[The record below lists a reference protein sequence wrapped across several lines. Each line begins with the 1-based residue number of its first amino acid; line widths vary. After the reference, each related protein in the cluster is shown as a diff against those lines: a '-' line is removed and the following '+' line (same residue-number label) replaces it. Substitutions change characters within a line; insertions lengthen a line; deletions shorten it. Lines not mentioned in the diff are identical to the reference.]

1 MSRKRYP
8 EVTWSSMIFGIVMG
22 VLMNASMTYAGLKI
36 GFTITGSAIAA
47 VLGFGV
53 LRGVLRRGS
62 ILEVNMAQTV
72 ASTVNTITSG
82 IIFTVPVLF
91 LLKPDHPR
99 GGESL
104 WLITLA
110 CAAGAVM
117 GCAFI
122 VPLRKQMIEIDR
134 LRFPTGTAMSAIL
147 RAPGAGGKKSL
158 VLLGAAILAA
168 ILYYPTES
176 TSLKWNDRRAVG
188 YSDVEWRL
196 AMPAPPAADVAE
208 AQAAYEAERHRVD
221 HDHDGKGDLLLDGE
235 EFHLGRLLGVPD
247 FLALTLAISPLSFGA
262 GYLSGRPGLM
272 VLAGG
277 ILAYWV
283 LAPAAYLN
291 GFMPPTVQDFQVT
304 ESARIGLTR
313 PLGIGMLLGGA
324 TMGIIAALPAMR
336 AALKSIASATRITTQ
351 KDEMDLRTIVTLAA
365 PCAIVLFLAAQWT
378 RTPSDSGWLGALPF
392 VMQNLVITAVGVV
405 WIWFAGIIIA
415 QCTGMTD
422 WSPISGIALLTV
434 VLVMLLG
441 GASDTIGAVMV
452 GATLC
457 CAVTASA
464 DMMTDLKTGQLIGS
478 VPRKQQ
484 IAQTLTAAIGPFVSM
499 ATLMLIISN
508 NMEQT
513 KNAAM
518 ERNAKARSA
527 QGNDVELPE
536 PKGIPIGPGTET
548 PAPQAVALRAVID
561 GMQGGELPYALYGCG
576 AVLGLLL
583 GVGAFSGLGVLV
595 GISMYL
601 PFHSI
606 LTYGLGCVTQMI
618 VARVKGS
625 DWAEEWGVP
634 TCAGFVIGEGLL
646 ALGIAALSLLLPSL
660 ERMF

>member
-1 MSRKRYP
+1 MTGKRYP
-8 EVTWSSMIFGIVMG
+8 EVTWSSMVFGIFVG

-62 ILEVNMAQTV
+62 ILEVNLAQTV

-91 LLKPDHPR
+91 LIDRDQPR
-99 GGESL
+99 GGLGL

-158 VLLGAAILAA
+158 VLLVAAIFAAILF
-168 ILYYPTES
+168 YPTAS
-176 TSLKWNDRRAVG
+176 TQLKWRGRHALG
-188 YSDVEWRL
+188 YSDQEWRL
-196 AMPAPPAADVAE
+196 AMPEPAPAGDASAE
-208 AQAAYEAERHRVD
+208 AAYHAQLHRVD
-221 HDHDGKGDLLLDGE
+221 HDRDGKGDLVLDGE
-235 EFHLGRLLGVPD
+235 EFHLGRLLGIPD

-277 ILAYWV
+277 VLAYWV
-283 LAPAAYLN
+283 LAPAAYLG

-324 TMGIIAALPAMR
+324 TMGIVAALPAMR
-336 AALKSIASATRITTQ
+336 AALKSIASATRITKRQ
-351 KDEMDLRTIVTLAA
+351 DEMDLRTILLIAA
-365 PCAIVLFLAAQWT
+365 PCAIVLFFAAHLT
-378 RTPSDSGWLGALPF
+378 RTPSDSGWLGGLPF
-392 VMQNLVITAVGVV
+392 LAQNLVITIVGVV

-441 GASDTIGAVMV
+441 GTSDVVGAVMV

-478 VPRKQQ
+478 IPRRQQ
-484 IAQTLTAAIGPFVSM
+484 MSQTLTAAIGPFVSM

-508 NMEQT
+508 NLEQT
-513 KNAAM
+513 KSAEIARLANAPAA
-518 ERNAKARSA
+518 ERAAA
-527 QGNDVELPE
+527 GE
-536 PKGIPIGPGTET
+536 PQGIPIGPGTET
-548 PAPQAVALRAVID
+548 PAPQATALLAVIN

-618 VARVKGS
+618 VAKVKGD

-646 ALGIAALSLLLPSL
+646 ALGIAALALALPSL
-660 ERMF
+660 EKMF

>member
-1 MSRKRYP
+1 MSAKRYP
-8 EVTWSSMIFGIVMG
+8 EVTWSSMIFGIGIG
-22 VLMNASMTYAGLKI
+22 VLMNAAMTYAGLKI

-53 LRGVLRRGS
+53 LRGVLGRGT

-82 IIFTVPVLF
+82 IIFTVPVLY
-91 LLKPDHPR
+91 LLDAKKPPAQS
-99 GGESL
+99 SL

-158 VLLGAAILAA
+158 VLLAGAIFAA
-168 ILYYPTES
+168 LLYYPSAS
-176 TSLKWNDRRAVG
+176 TQLKWNGWQAAG
-188 YSDVEWRL
+188 YEDLEWRL
-196 AMPAPPAADVAE
+196 PTPAPAVDNSPE
-208 AQAAYEAERHRVD
+208 AQKKYEDERRRYD
-221 HDHDGKGDLLLDGE
+221 HNGDGKGDLLLEGE

-283 LAPAAYLN
+283 LAPAAYLS
-291 GFMPPTVQDFQVT
+291 GYMPPTVMDYEVT
-304 ESARIGLTR
+304 NTARLGLTR

-324 TMGIIAALPAMR
+324 TMGIIAALPAMK
-336 AALKSIASATRITTQ
+336 AALKSIASASKLTSE
-351 KDEMDLRTIVTLAA
+351 KDELDLKTIFVIAA
-365 PCAIVLFLAAQWT
+365 PCAVVLYLAAHLT
-378 RTPSDSGWLGALPF
+378 RTPSDTGWLAGLPF
-392 VMQNLVITAVGVV
+392 LLQNVIITAVGVV
-405 WIWFAGIIIA
+405 WIWFAGIIIS

-434 VLVMLLG
+434 VLIMLLG
-441 GASDTIGAVMV
+441 GTSDTIGAVMV

-457 CAVTASA
+457 CATTASA

-478 VPRKQQ
+478 IPRKQQ
-484 IAQTLTAAIGPFVSM
+484 LSQTLTAAIGPMIAV
-499 ATLMLIISN
+499 ATLLVIVQN
-508 NMEQT
+508 NHDAT
-513 KNAAM
+513 
-518 ERNAKARSA
+518 
-527 QGNDVELPE
+527 GHW
-536 PKGIPIGPGTET
+536 IGEGTET
-548 PAPQAVALRAVID
+548 PAPQAVALQTVIQ
-561 GMQGGELPYALYGCG
+561 GMQAGELPYSLYGCG
-576 AVLGLLL
+576 ALLGLLL

-606 LTYGLGCVTQMI
+606 LTYGLGCVAQMI
-618 VARVKGS
+618 VAKVKGN

-634 TCAGFVIGEGLL
+634 VCAGFVIGEGLL
-646 ALGIAALSLLLPSL
+646 AITIAALALLLPVL
-660 ERMF
+660 QN

>member
-1 MSRKRYP
+1 MSEKRYP
-8 EVTWSSMIFGIVMG
+8 EVTWSSMIFGIFIG
-22 VLMNASMTYAGLKI
+22 VLMNAAMTYAGLKI

-82 IIFTVPVLF
+82 IIFTVPVLY
-91 LLKPDHPR
+91 LLNRDELPSSS
-99 GGESL
+99 SL
-104 WLITLA
+104 WLIILA

-134 LRFPTGTAMSAIL
+134 LRFPSGTAMSAIL

-158 VLLGAAILAA
+158 VLLFGAIFAA
-168 ILYYPTES
+168 MLFYPTAS
-176 TSLKWNDRRAVG
+176 ASLKWQGRRALG
-188 YSDVEWRL
+188 YGDFDWRL
-196 AMPAPPAADVAE
+196 SVPSPPTDNSEAARKEFE
-208 AQAAYEAERHRVD
+208 AARQRA
-221 HDHDGKGDLLLDGE
+221 DHDGDGVGDLVLDGE
-235 EFHLGRLLGVPD
+235 EFHLGRLLGLPD

-277 ILAYWV
+277 VLAYWF
-283 LAPAAYLN
+283 LAPAAFMAGY
-291 GFMPPTVQDFQVT
+291 MPPTVLDHQVT
-304 ESARIGLTR
+304 ETARISLTR

-324 TMGIIAALPAMR
+324 TMGIVAALPAMR
-336 AALKSIASATRITTQ
+336 AALKSIASASKLASE
-351 KDEMDLRTIVTLAA
+351 KDELDLRTILLIAA

-378 RTPSDSGWLGALPF
+378 RTPSDTGWLAGLPF
-392 VMQNLVITAVGVV
+392 VLQNLIITAVGVV
-405 WIWFAGIIIA
+405 WIWFAGIIIS

-441 GASDTIGAVMV
+441 GTGDVIGAVMV

-457 CAVTASA
+457 CATTASA
-464 DMMTDLKTGQLIGS
+464 DMMTDLKTGQLIGAK
-478 VPRKQQ
+478 PIRQQ
-484 IAQTLTAAIGPFVSM
+484 VSQTLTAAIGPFVSM
-499 ATLMLIISN
+499 ATLLLIVSN
-508 NMEQT
+508 NLEQT
-513 KNAAM
+513 QAEAKTMAAAAGIVLK
-518 ERNAKARSA
+518 E
-527 QGNDVELPE
+527 E
-536 PKGIPIGPGTET
+536 PRGIPIGPGTET
-548 PAPQAVALRAVID
+548 EAPQAVALKTVIE
-561 GMQGGELPYALYGCG
+561 GMQGGELPYALYGSG
-576 AVLGLLL
+576 ALLGLLM

-601 PFHSI
+601 PFHNI
-606 LTYGLGCVTQMI
+606 LTYGLGCVVQMI
-618 VARVKGS
+618 VARVKGE

-634 TCAGFVIGEGLL
+634 VCAGFVIGEGLL
-646 ALGIAALSLLLPSL
+646 AITIAALSLLLPTL
-660 ERMF
+660 EKW

>member
-1 MSRKRYP
+1 
-8 EVTWSSMIFGIVMG
+8 MIFGIALG
-22 VLMNASMTYAGLKI
+22 AIMNAAITYAGLKI

-53 LRGVLRRGS
+53 LRALLRRGT

-91 LLKPDHPR
+91 LF
-99 GGESL
+99 GEDQFPKTSSL
-104 WLITLA
+104 WLIILA

-134 LRFPTGTAMSAIL
+134 LRFPTGTAMGVIL

-158 VLLGAAILAA
+158 VLLAAAIFAGL
-168 ILYYPTES
+168 LYYPTQAPS
-176 TSLKWNDRRAVG
+176 MKWGDSHALG
-188 YSDVEWRL
+188 YSDLGLRL
-196 AMPAPPAADVAE
+196 PMPDVKDEGEGAPAAAVRA
-208 AQAAYEAERHRVD
+208 
-221 HDHDGKGDLLLDGE
+221 DHDGDGQGDLIVDGD
-235 EFHLGRLLGVPD
+235 EFHLGRWLGLPE

-277 ILAYWV
+277 VLAYWI
-283 LAPAAYLN
+283 LAPAAYIS
-291 GFMPPTVQDFQVT
+291 GFLPPTVMDYQVT
-304 ESARIGLTR
+304 EAARLSLTR

-324 TMGIIAALPAMR
+324 TMGIIAAMPAMR
-336 AALKSIASATRITTQ
+336 AAFKSIGAASKLTSE
-351 KDEMDLRTIVTLAA
+351 KDELDLKTIVLIAA
-365 PCAIVLFLAAQWT
+365 PCMVVLFLAAQLT
-378 RTPSDSGWLGALPF
+378 RTPSDTGWLAGLPN
-392 VMQNLVITAVGVV
+392 VVQNLIITAVGVV
-405 WIWFAGIIIA
+405 WIWFAGIIIS

-441 GASDTIGAVMV
+441 GTSDVIGAVMV

-457 CAVTASA
+457 CATTASA
-464 DMMTDLKTGQLIGS
+464 DMMTDLKTGQIIGAK
-478 VPRKQQ
+478 PRRQQ
-484 IAQTLTAAIGPFVSM
+484 ISQTLTAAIGPFVSL
-499 ATLMLIISN
+499 ATLLVIMSN

-513 KNAAM
+513 KQTAV
-518 ERNAKARSA
+518 AKARAEA
-527 QGNDVELPE
+527 QAAGRPVDEAALE
-536 PKGIPIGPGTET
+536 RIQGKPIGPGTDTE
-548 PAPQAVALRAVID
+548 APQALALKTVIE
-561 GMQGGELPYALYGCG
+561 GMQGGELPYALYGAG
-576 AVLGLLL
+576 SVLGVLL

-601 PFHSI
+601 PFHNI
-606 LTYGLGCVTQMI
+606 LTYGLGCVAQMI
-618 VARVKGS
+618 VAKVKGP

-634 TCAGFVIGEGLL
+634 VCAGFVIGEGLL
-646 ALGIAALSLLLPSL
+646 AISIAAASLALPTIQKWYL
-660 ERMF
+660 G

>member
-1 MSRKRYP
+1 MSGKRYP
-8 EVTWSSMIFGIVMG
+8 EVTWSSMIFGIVIG

-53 LRGVLRRGS
+53 LRGLLRRGS

-91 LLKPDHPR
+91 LLNPDHPR
-99 GGESL
+99 GGASL

-122 VPLRKQMIEIDR
+122 VPQRKQMIEIDR

-147 RAPGAGGKKSL
+147 RAPGAGGKKTL
-158 VLLGAAILAA
+158 VLLGAALFAA
-168 ILYYPTES
+168 ILFYPTNS
-176 TSLKWNDRRAVG
+176 TSLKWKDWRALG
-188 YSDVEWRL
+188 YSDLDWRL
-196 AMPAPPAADVAE
+196 TMPEAPEGGDPKVAVQIE
-208 AQAAYEAERHRVD
+208 AQRRKAD
-221 HDHDGKGDLLLDGE
+221 HDRDGKGDLVLDGE

-277 ILAYWV
+277 ILAYWL
-283 LAPAAYLN
+283 LAPAAYLS

-336 AALKSIASATRITTQ
+336 AALKSIASATRITSQ
-351 KDEMDLRTIVTLAA
+351 KDEMDLRTILVIAA
-365 PCAIVLFLAAQWT
+365 PCAIVLFLAAHYT
-378 RTPSDSGWLGALPF
+378 RTAGDTGWLGGLPF
-392 VMQNLVITAVGVV
+392 DLQNIIITAVGVV

-478 VPRKQQ
+478 IPRKQQ

-499 ATLMLIISN
+499 ATLLLIISN

-513 KNAAM
+513 
-518 ERNAKARSA
+518 
-527 QGNDVELPE
+527 
-536 PKGIPIGPGTET
+536 GIPVGPGTET
-548 PAPQAVALRAVID
+548 PAPQAAALRAVIQ

-576 AVLGLLL
+576 ALFGLLL

-606 LTYGLGCVTQMI
+606 LTYGLGCVTQI
-618 VARVKGS
+618 IIARVKGS

-634 TCAGFVIGEGLL
+634 ACAGFVIGEGLL